1 MKRIA
6 LVILAL
12 AVTVSVGM
20 AEPAFGQGRPSG
32 DVKEEA
38 ERILDE
44 LLMERALVAKVTFPA
59 WKDGINLRLDG
70 SWNPSDVTR
79 DIKDHGVGIDIDEAV
94 IVTDVKLKGQHIE
107 IHLNGGGRGTFG
119 DALMEVRT
127 TAGRGARQAGGSR
140 INLRFDRNIQM
151 EDLTA
156 AQLAA
161 WLNPI
166 IDASALEREA
176 ALAEVPEEF
185 TEAAAR
191 GDILVGMTKRMVF
204 AIMGEP
210 ENKSVNLDKV
220 PPVEKW
226 QYDFGNIEMLVV
238 TIVGGEVTQID
249 RY

>member
-6 LVILAL
+6 IIAL
-12 AVTVSVGM
+12 AVTVSVGITK
-20 AEPAFGQGRPSG
+20 PAFGQGSLSG
-32 DVKEEA
+32 DVKKEA
-38 ERILDE
+38 ERFLDE
-44 LLMERALVAKVTFPA
+44 LLMSTALVAKVTFPA

-70 SWNPSDVTR
+70 SWNPSEVTR
-79 DIKDHGVGIDIDEAV
+79 DIKDHGVGIEIDEAV
-94 IVTDVKLKGQHIE
+94 MVTDVKLKGKHIE
-107 IHLNGGGRGTFG
+107 IHLNGGGRGTLG
-119 DALMEVRT
+119 DAFMEVPT
-127 TAGRGARQAGGSR
+127 NVEGGGKQPGGSR

-166 IDASALEREA
+166 IDVSALERDAVLSE
-176 ALAEVPEEF
+176 LPEEF
-185 TEAAAR
+185 REAAAR
-191 GDILVGMTKRMVF
+191 GDILVGMTKQMVF

-210 ENKSVNLDKV
+210 ANRSVDLDQV

-226 QYDFGNIEMLVV
+226 QYDVGNMEMLVV
-238 TIVGGEVTQID
+238 TMVGGEVTQID

>member
-6 LVILAL
+6 IIAL
-12 AVTVSVGM
+12 AVTVSVGIT
-20 AEPAFGQGRPSG
+20 EPAFGQGSLSG
-32 DVKEEA
+32 DAKKEA
-38 ERILDE
+38 ERFLDE
-44 LLMERALVAKVTFPA
+44 LLMTKALVARVTFPA

-70 SWNPSDVTR
+70 SWNPSEATR
-79 DIKDHGVGIDIDEAV
+79 RIKDHGVGIEINEAV
-94 IVTDVKLKGQHIE
+94 VVTDVKLKGKHIE

-119 DALMEVRT
+119 DELLEVET
-127 TAGRGARQAGGSR
+127 TARSGARQTGGSR

-166 IDASALEREA
+166 VDVSALEQAA
-176 ALAEVPEEF
+176 ALSGLPEEF
-185 TEAAAR
+185 REAAAR
-191 GDILVGMTKRMVF
+191 GDILAGMTKRMVF
-204 AIMGEP
+204 AILGEP
-210 ENKSVNLDKV
+210 ANKSVDLDKV

-226 QYDFGNIEMLVV
+226 QYDVGNMEMLVV
-238 TIVGGEVTQID
+238 TIVGGEVTQVD

>member
-6 LVILAL
+6 LAIIAL
-12 AVTVSVGM
+12 AVTASVGI
-20 AEPAFGQGRPSG
+20 AEPAFGQRSLSG
-32 DVKEEA
+32 DAKKEA
-38 ERILDE
+38 ERFLDE
-44 LLMERALVAKVTFPA
+44 LLMEKALVAKVTFPA

-70 SWNPSDVTR
+70 SWNPSEVTR
-79 DIKDHGVGIDIDEAV
+79 DIKDHGVGIDIDETV
-94 IVTDVKLKGQHIE
+94 MVTDVKLKGKHIE

-119 DALMEVRT
+119 DELMEVST
-127 TAGRGARQAGGSR
+127 TAGSGARQAGGSR

-166 IDASALEREA
+166 IDVSALERDA
-176 ALAEVPEEF
+176 ALAELPEEF
-185 TEAAAR
+185 REAAAR

-210 ENKSVNLDKV
+210 ANKSVDLDKV

-226 QYDFGNIEMLVV
+226 QYDVGNMEMLVV